1 MLILSDIDNKPV
13 NFNKRINSNNTKHLL
28 VESEFEKL
36 QTFDSCI
43 FIGQSYF
50 NNDGEKLYLIFQP
63 IYKTI
68 TTFSCLQDAIS
79 EWESKGLQNE

>member
-1 MLILSDIDNKPV
+1 MLILLDIGNKPV

-28 VESEFEKL
+28 VENEFEKL
-36 QTFDSCI
+36 QTCI

-68 TTFSCLQDAIS
+68 TTFSGLQDAIS